1 MNCFLVFWQLA
12 RRLHFYF
19 TMNISHPILKAALLL
34 GVTAAAIGWRARPA
48 AQKPQKVRLAR
59 IVVDST
65 RLDSY
70 KTLLKE
76 EVEAT
81 MRKEPGVLSLYAV
94 FEKKRPNHLTI
105 LEIYAD
111 EAAYQ
116 AHLKTPQ
123 FLKYKN
129 GTQGMVQALEL
140 VDNEPLIPELKIK

>member
-1 MNCFLVFWQLA
+1 MNTSQ
-12 RRLHFYF
+12 
-19 TMNISHPILKAALLL
+19 NILKATLLL
-34 GVTAAAIGWRARPA
+34 GVAAAAIGWSAKPQ

-70 KTLLKE
+70 KALLKE
-76 EVEAT
+76 GVEEA

-94 FEKKRPNHLTI
+94 FEKKKPNHLTI
-105 LEIYAD
+105 LEVYAD

-116 AHLKTPQ
+116 AHLKTPH

-129 GTQGMVQALEL
+129 GTQDMVQSLEL
-140 VDNEPLIPELKIK
+140 VDTNPLIPELKIK